1 MKLESSDEQ
10 EALKPQP
17 PKRKKKRLRGKR
29 TITEIKLV
37 IEEVEQYCKGCVEW
51 SEVKPIVNML
61 EHLLPRDG
69 PAEIW
74 DAIRRI
80 KEVYMERLYGGKINA
95 KNLVIKRPYIKGPL
109 NSFKNNKR
117 IDLSK

>member
-1 MKLESSDEQ
+1 MTPESSDEL

-17 PKRKKKRLRGKR
+17 SKRKKKRLRNQK
-29 TITEIKLV
+29 TKTEIRLI
-37 IEEVEQYCKGCVEW
+37 IEEVEQYCKDCMEW
-51 SEVKPIVNML
+51 SEVKPILYML
-61 EHLLPRDG
+61 EKLLPRDG
-69 PAEIW
+69 PQEIR
-74 DAIRRI
+74 DAIKRI
-80 KEVYMERLYGGKINA
+80 KDVYMERLYGKRINA